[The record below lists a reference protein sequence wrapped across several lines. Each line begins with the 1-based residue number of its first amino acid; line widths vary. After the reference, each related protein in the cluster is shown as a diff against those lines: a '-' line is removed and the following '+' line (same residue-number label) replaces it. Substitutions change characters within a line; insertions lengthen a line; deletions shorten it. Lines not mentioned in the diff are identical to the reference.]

1 MYVNQQ
7 PKMKKLNL
15 KDQITIYS
23 KYWVLFAISLAAC
36 LIAAYLYLQIAPVE
50 YKVTSTLLIQDDVYG
65 EGLLKGTAFS
75 DLNMF
80 RTSRTVDNEMEVLR
94 SKDLIYEVLKGL
106 AMETRYLRKSIWK
119 TMELYGDSLPV
130 RVVIHRL
137 DRSAYVNKK
146 LSVSVLD
153 GKKLIF
159 EEGKKRSI
167 YRFNQVISRPGFVI
181 SIEKGPSFRENSQ
194 PITISFINLHQLAE
208 VYSVSRLMV
217 MPVIKDANTI
227 VLSLTDAVPQ
237 RGIDILD
244 RLIQTYNLENVS
256 NKNIMALNTIKFI
269 DGKLNYLSKDLSRV
283 EQDVQDYKKFN
294 QVTELSSNAQ
304 IDLQSSGSYN
314 EQLASN
320 GVQMSLVESMI
331 AYLLNQDSRFEL
343 VPTTMGLKDPTLQN
357 LTDKYNNLQI
367 ERQRLMRTNQAG
379 NPLVVNISDQLT
391 GLKANLL
398 ENLKV
403 IRKGLRL
410 EKNNLID
417 KSAQFGARLRSV
429 PVLEKG
435 LQERTREQGV
445 KTTLYHYLLQ
455 KREETELSLSTTI
468 PTSQVIDKP
477 AAASIPVKP
486 KVQLVYLLSIVL
498 GFCFP
503 VSFVYFRNRLS
514 DKVKDIYDLDH
525 LGGHVKI
532 LGELSHKTIGES
544 IVVHKDK
551 STTISELFRFIRS
564 NLSFMGTHNN
574 NQVVLVTST
583 MTGEGKTFFSI
594 NLGITL
600 SLARKRVVLL
610 EFDLRK
616 PDMLEHMKIKSE
628 TGLSEYLYSGSVK
641 VEDIVT
647 AVPGSDNLFVIGCGK
662 VPQNPGELLL
672 GDRLKSLFD
681 ELKSKFDYIIVDTSP
696 VGRVADAFSLA
707 PFADVSIYV
716 VRYNF
721 TNKTDLGVFEEICEN
736 NRLKNPMLVFNDAR
750 KENRNVYRYGRY
762 AYNA

>member
-1 MYVNQQ
+1 MYANQQ
-7 PKMKKLNL
+7 PQMKKLNL
-15 KDQITIYS
+15 KDQIIKYA
-23 KYWVLFAISLAAC
+23 KYWHLFAISMMIC
-36 LIAAYLYLQIAPVE
+36 LIGAYLYLQVASVD
-50 YKVTSTLLIQDDVYG
+50 YKITSTLLIQNDAQG

-80 RTSRTVDNEMEVLR
+80 RNSKTVDNEMEVLR

-106 AMETRYLRKSIWK
+106 AMETKYQQKSIWK
-119 TMELYGDSLPV
+119 TKELYKDSLPV
-130 RVVIHRL
+130 SVVIHRL
-137 DRSAYVNKK
+137 EKSAYTKKDLLVSILDDKK
-146 LSVSVLD
+146 LV
-153 GKKLIF
+153 F
-159 EEGKKRSI
+159 EENKKRST
-167 YRFNQVISRPGFVI
+167 YRFGQIISRPGFDI
-181 SIEKGPSFRENSQ
+181 SIEKGPSFKVES
-194 PITISFINLHQLAE
+194 PGVAISFVDLHRLAE
-208 VYSVSRLMV
+208 AYSVSRLTV

-256 NKNIMALNTIKFI
+256 NKNIMAINTIKFI
-269 DGKLNYLSKDLSRV
+269 DGKLDYLSKDLSRV
-283 EQDVQDYKKFN
+283 EQDVENYKKFN

-304 IDLQSSGSYN
+304 IDLQSSGAYN

-320 GVQMSLVESMI
+320 EVQLNLVESMI
-331 AYLLNQDSRFEL
+331 TYLLNQDSRFEI

-367 ERQRLMRTNQAG
+367 ERQRLLRTNRAG

-398 ENLKV
+398 ENLNV

-410 EKNNLID
+410 EKNNLIN

-468 PTSQVIDKP
+468 PTSQVIDRP
-477 AAASIPVKP
+477 AAGSIPVKP

-503 VSFVYFRNRLS
+503 VSFIYAKNRLS

-525 LGGHVKI
+525 LAGNVKI

-564 NLSFMGTHNN
+564 NLHFMGTHNN

-583 MTGEGKTFFSI
+583 TKGEGKTFFSI

-600 SLARKRVVLL
+600 SLARKKVIVL

-616 PDMLEHMKIKSE
+616 PDMLEHMKIISE
-628 TGLSEYLYSGSVK
+628 TGLSEYLHSGSVK
-641 VEDIVT
+641 IEDIVK

-662 VPQNPGELLL
+662 IPQNPGELLMV
-672 GDRLKSLFD
+672 DRLKGLFD
-681 ELKSKFDYIIVDTSP
+681 ELRSKFDYIIVDTSP

-721 TNKTDLGVFEEICEN
+721 TNKTDLGIFEEICEN
-736 NRLKNPMLVFNDAR
+736 NRLTNPMLVFNDAR

-762 AYNA
+762 AYYA